1 MENIPESS
9 LTWLDQWLA
18 KSWPN
23 ASPEYQWL
31 LLQTWATSE
40 SRRQWIRSWPVKTGS
55 QIIDLGCGP
64 GVIAQEIAVLTQS
77 QVLGLDIDNGALDL
91 AQSLNRL
98 LNHEGQVRFRHQ
110 NLMES
115 EGQSIADLAVARFVA
130 QHMPDLGTFMQKAAS
145 HVRPQG
151 LLAIED
157 TDDGLVIEYPDPP
170 EAWQSAFRAFQAH
183 QTGPSGDR
191 QVGRKLAQA
200 GVDLGL
206 TLESV
211 AVNPSVYAGTLE
223 RNDLTV
229 QFDID
234 RIERHLPAL
243 IDKGLLDKDTWL
255 DAKAQ
260 YRASFPHF
268 SFVSSSTVRVLFR
281 LP

>member
-1 MENIPESS
+1 M
-9 LTWLDQWLA
+9 
-18 KSWPN
+18 
-23 ASPEYQWL
+23 ASPDYQWL

-40 SRRQWIRSWPVKTGS
+40 SRRQWIRSWPVNAGS
-55 QIIDLGCGP
+55 QVIDLGCGP
-64 GVIAQEIAVLTQS
+64 GVIAQEIAALTQS
-77 QVLGLDIDNGALDL
+77 QVLGLDIDSGALDL
-91 AQSLNRL
+91 AQGLNRL
-98 LNHEGQVRFRHQ
+98 LNREDQVRFRRQ

-115 EGQSIADLAVARFVA
+115 EGQPIGDLTVARFVA
-130 QHMPDLGTFMQKAAS
+130 QHMPDLGTFMRRAAS

-170 EAWQSAFRAFQAH
+170 PAWQSAVKAFQAH

-191 QVGRKLAQA
+191 EVGRKLAQA
-200 GVDLGL
+200 GIECGL
-206 TLESV
+206 ILESV
-211 AVNPSVYAGTLE
+211 TLNPTVYAGTLE
-223 RNDLTV
+223 RSDLTV

-234 RIERHLPAL
+234 RIERSLPAL
-243 IDKGLLDKDTWL
+243 IDKGLLDQDTWL

-281 LP
+281 VP